1 MIAVAFPINI
11 AILFGILFAMMC
23 AMMCAMMFAMMRSLL
38 TALQYCRS
46 LALLKKTLDG
56 VLTNTG
62 ASPLLNRSP
71 PECKASPTYSHLPS
85 HPPREGAD

>member
-11 AILFGILFAMMC
+11 AILFGILF

-62 ASPLLNRSP
+62 ASPLLNQSP
-71 PECKASPTYSHLPS
+71 AECKASPTYSHLLS